1 MSDQW
6 IVMEHNLADFQRNLF
21 ILCYNVIT
29 NESYSVSFFLVHGAR
44 ESRDIYY
51 DNIRDFIENHLDDLL
66 KVGTISRLYYVN
78 KTTKHIYNPFVL
90 KL

>member
-6 IVMEHNLADFQRNLF
+6 IVMEHNLSMQPGIF

-29 NESYSVSFFLVHGAR
+29 NESYSVSFFLVHTMR
-44 ESRDIYY
+44 NNIHY
-51 DNIRDFIENHLDDLL
+51 DNIHDFIENHLDDLL
-66 KVGTISRLYYVN
+66 KVETMSRLYYTN
-78 KTTKHIYNPFVL
+78 KTTNHIYNPFVL

>member
-29 NESYSVSFFLVHGAR
+29 NESYSVSFFLVP
-44 ESRDIYY
+44 RDIYHH
-51 DNIRDFIENHLDDLL
+51 NMRDFIENHLDDLL
-66 KVGTISRLYYVN
+66 KVGTISRLYYTN